1 MSADAPYEEHLPRAA
16 LAGVIDRVWTKRERA
31 GREARVL
38 PDGCVDV
45 MFHLGTRPRAVVVG
59 AMTSARVVPAMARDI
74 VAVRFRPGGAAR
86 FLDAPVDTITDAHVE
101 LDALGIEAR
110 PVIDAL
116 TRSPTIEARRALVE
130 SFVASRVLA
139 SAAVDRTTSRA
150 IARLVAPGAPRI
162 AAVAEELGISRQH
175 LARRVRA
182 VVGLGPKEL
191 ARIARAQRAMA
202 AIARGDRDHAALA
215 IEHGFADQAHLVH
228 ELGAIAGMTPGAIAR
243 ARGSISPIT
252 SAFDV
257 AEERA

>member
-1 MSADAPYEEHLPRAA
+1 MDAPYEEHLPRAA
-16 LAGVIDRVWTKRERA
+16 LAGVIDRVWTKRERI
-31 GREARVL
+31 GSEARVL

-59 AMTSARVVPAMARDI
+59 AMTSARVVPATPRDI

-86 FLDAPVDTITDAHVE
+86 FVDAPIDTLTDAHVE
-101 LDALGIEAR
+101 LEALEIDARA
-110 PVIDAL
+110 VIDAL
-116 TRSPTIEARRALVE
+116 IAAEAIEARREIVE

-139 SAAVDRTTSRA
+139 APAIDRTTTRA
-150 IARLVAPGAPRI
+150 IARLVAPDAPRI
-162 AAVAEELGISRQH
+162 AALADELGITRQH

-182 VVGLGPKEL
+182 AVGLGPKEL

-215 IEHGFADQAHLVH
+215 IEHGYSDQAHLAH